1 MVLGIETSCDETAA
15 ALVTDDGRLLAN
27 VVSSQAE
34 LHARYGGVVPE
45 VASRHHL
52 ELLLPA
58 VRRALEDS
66 GAALDDV
73 DRIAVTQGPG
83 LVGAL
88 LVGVSAA
95 KALAW
100 ARRLP
105 LVPVNHLHGHVA
117 SLFLAVDGVSDTRHG
132 REGQVQPPFL
142 CLLAS
147 GGHTL
152 LLDVRDHATFEALGT
167 TLDDAAGEAFD
178 KGARLLGL
186 AYPGGAQID
195 RLAQEGDPDAFS
207 FPVARVP
214 GLDFSFSGLKTA
226 LLYTVRDLGEEK
238 AERRR
243 ADLAASYQRAIV
255 RALVERTREA
265 AEATGAER
273 IAVVGGVA
281 ANSELRAALSDA
293 AQAPLELC
301 TDNAAMIASAAR
313 FVEPIAYPRYLALDA
328 FP

>member
-1 MVLGIETSCDETAA
+1 VILGLETSCDETAA
-15 ALVTDDGRLLAN
+15 ALVTEDGRILAN
-27 VVSSQAE
+27 IVSSQAE

-58 VRRALEDS
+58 LRRALEDS

-73 DRIAVTQGPG
+73 DRVAVTQGPG

-132 REGQVQPPFL
+132 RAGQVQPPFL

-152 LLDVRDHATFEALGT
+152 LLDVLDHATFEVLGT

-186 AYPGGAQID
+186 GYPGGAQID
-195 RLAQEGDPDAFS
+195 RLARDGNPEAFS

-226 LLYTVRDLGEEK
+226 LLYTVRDLGEAE

-243 ADLAASYQRAIV
+243 ADLAASYQQAIV

-281 ANSELRAALSDA
+281 ANSELRAALPDA

-313 FVEPIAYPRYLALDA
+313 FIEPIAYPRYLALDA